1 MGIFDISQTLFGT
14 GGTKP
19 SVSTSTAYGTAVSD
33 SSDGTVN
40 VVMDGYS
47 ITQPSGVEETVEIL
61 ADEFIDGQAELP
73 HPAFAGTVS
82 VVGSDGVQLLD
93 DEFEVDG
100 NILTIDALQGSRP
113 VDVHYTASLE
123 LAYSSDDFESDS
135 AELQFAPTG
144 AITVTLDGVDVPCSY
159 SDGQLIIEGASIQ
172 RDAAFVVE
180 YDVPVSVTA
189 EFDDGTCIL
198 SDEPEAI
205 TLVGIDSQG
214 NETAIS
220 GYELDGAI
228 VTLTDQTEY
237 AQYVISYTLHVT
249 TEFNY
254 SDTLPEQEIPEA
266 TIEDGSEEEEQEEQ
280 GGIVQLDGQ
289 PDSVSVTMDGEPFAD
304 YTLGEGTLTLNWVP
318 EEPVTY
324 LVSYDAVI
332 ELELTTSDFS
342 NGAYQLTAVPSGSVS
357 TTVDDVQVA
366 NTVDGY
372 MLSIPSLVSDVASYT
387 VTYQAQISDGVVEL
401 PTSPSV
407 RNGEAVQVSIVSGTP
422 VVTAVVG
429 EGDRQD
435 FNIDVA
441 YTTAASAEELAEEA
455 KAVAEATGQHFWHRS
470 DDPDGDGAG
479 TGAFVTD
486 VEQEDFLEH
495 INDPTETR
503 PLHNLLMNAEGI
515 LLRAAKRIRAAFTP
529 SGVAFYD
536 GAGNEASNIVASFG
550 TNGAQVGKDG
560 AAHIVMN
567 SSGIGFADAFGAD
580 AGEIASGELG
590 ELSEVTV
597 LNGAT
602 SFSVVHG
609 VDFTAGAPVLS
620 YSYKVNGILHGD
632 SVEFTALNTEVVDS
646 TEYFAFR
653 VNRVGAV
660 NNYVLSVRK
669 IASSPTDFKTDRFT
683 HYYWWAYPH
692 YSFGTTSGNN
702 GDYAFSHGTSVLA
715 SGTSAYAGGQSCTAA
730 GDESH
735 AEGKNSSV
743 WANATAAHAEGF
755 GTTAKGSYSH
765 AEGSGTVA
773 GQQCAH
779 AEGHSS
785 AANGEDSHAQNT
797 GTIANAASQTALGK
811 YNATDA
817 TKAVIVGN
825 GSDDSNRSNAYTLDW
840 DGNEVLAG
848 GLTLGTPLTIAN
860 GGTGATTAA
869 DAWDALGGGSIGK
882 KDSLAASDIPNLA
895 ASKIT
900 SGTLGVARGGTGK
913 ASHTVNSILTG
924 GTTTTGAL
932 QDVATASGALYATSA
947 NGAASF
953 GTLPIAQGGTGK
965 TTAADAWD
973 ALGGGSIGKKD
984 SLAASD
990 IPNHSTSKL
999 TAGTLGIARGGT
1011 GMNATKSVLN
1021 NSTRTVFVWGKVVMV
1036 QLHGASGTP
1045 SASTILNSG
1054 TLASYKPAYNVSA
1067 IVADTSGH
1075 LARLWVN
1082 AESGDIGLT
1091 TVNYTSSST
1100 WYGTLVYILA

>member
-1 MGIFDISQTLFGT
+1 MGVFDISQTLFGT

-19 SVSTSTAYGTAVSD
+19 PVSTSTTYGTAVSD

-47 ITQPSGVEETVEIL
+47 VTQPSGIEETVEIL

-82 VVGSDGVQLLD
+82 IVGSDGVQLLE

-144 AITVTLDGVDVPCSY
+144 SITVTLDGVDVPCSY

-189 EFDDGTCIL
+189 EFDDGTCVL

-214 NETAIS
+214 NETEIS

-304 YTLGEGTLTLNWVP
+304 YTLDEGTLTLNWVP

-332 ELELTTSDFS
+332 EFELTTSDFS
-342 NGAYQLTAVPSGSVS
+342 NGAYQLTAVPNGSVS

-407 RNGEAVQVSIVSGTP
+407 RSGETVQVSIVSGTP

-441 YTTAASAEELAEEA
+441 YTTAASAEGLAEEA
-455 KAVAEATGQHFWHRS
+455 KAVAEAVGQHFWHRS

-515 LLRAAKRIRAAFTP
+515 LLRAAKKIRAAFTP

-536 GAGNEASNIVASFG
+536 GAGNDSSNIVSSF
-550 TNGAQVGKDG
+550 T
-560 AAHIVMN
+560 
-567 SSGIGFADAFGAD
+567 
-580 AGEIASGELG
+580 
-590 ELSEVTV
+590 
-597 LNGAT
+597 
-602 SFSVVHG
+602 
-609 VDFTAGAPVLS
+609 
-620 YSYKVNGILHGD
+620 
-632 SVEFTALNTEVVDS
+632 
-646 TEYFAFR
+646 
-653 VNRVGAV
+653 
-660 NNYVLSVRK
+660 
-669 IASSPTDFKTDRFT
+669 
-683 HYYWWAYPH
+683 
-692 YSFGTTSGNN
+692 
-702 GDYAFSHGTSVLA
+702 
-715 SGTSAYAGGQSCTAA
+715 
-730 GDESH
+730 
-735 AEGKNSSV
+735 NSSV
-743 WANATAAHAEGF
+743 NLGRSNEKHLSITPSAIYMYDAD
-755 GTTAKGSYSH
+755 
-765 AEGSGTVA
+765 GTV
-773 GQQCAH
+773 
-779 AEGHSS
+779 HSS
-785 AANGEDSHAQNT
+785 IGTNFTIGRTSSYNT
-797 GTIANAASQTALGK
+797 LLTSSAVYIRNAAKYLLRAAGSTVYFYDGSNNNTANIAAQIGSAGATIGK
-811 YNATDA
+811 TASAHVDIDSDSIDFYDGAQGILSMVNDA
-817 TKAVIVGN
+817 NYSGFTW
-825 GSDDSNRSNAYTLDW
+825 TPTT
-840 DGNEVLAG
+840 LAG
-848 GLTLGTPLTIAN
+848 GDSGGRILSAKNEPYMWIQPYTGLSIGGTQPSRGAVRISDNGVTIVPSLTLNNALAIAN
-860 GGTGATTAA
+860 GGTGATTA
-869 DAWDALGGGSIGK
+869 DAAWTALGGGAIGK
-882 KDSLAASDIPNLA
+882 KA
-895 ASKIT
+895 
-900 SGTLGVARGGTGK
+900 
-913 ASHTVNSILTG
+913 
-924 GTTTTGAL
+924 
-932 QDVATASGALYATSA
+932 
-947 NGAASF
+947 
-953 GTLPIAQGGTGK
+953 
-965 TTAADAWD
+965 
-973 ALGGGSIGKKD
+973 

-999 TAGTLGIARGGT
+999 TSGTLGIARGGT
-1011 GMNATKSVLN
+1011 GSSAVTSKLN
-1021 NSTRTVFVWGKVVMV
+1021 NSNATIFIWGKLVMV
-1036 QLHGASGTP
+1036 QLHGQAKAPDGT
-1045 SASTILNSG
+1045 AIWSTAY
-1054 TLASYKPAYNVSA
+1054 LADYKPEYNISA
-1067 IVADTSGH
+1067 IVAATTGE
-1075 LARLWVN
+1075 LARVWVS
-1082 AESGDIGLT
+1082 ASDGKVYLSA
-1091 TVNYTSSST
+1091 VNTSTSKA
-1100 WYGTLVYILA
+1100 WYGTLVYMLA

>member
-1 MGIFDISQTLFGT
+1 MGVFDISQTLFGT

-19 SVSTSTAYGTAVSD
+19 PVSTSTTYGTAVSD

-47 ITQPSGVEETVEIL
+47 VTQPSGIEETVEIL
-61 ADEFIDGQAELP
+61 ADEFIDGRAELP

-82 VVGSDGVQLLD
+82 IVGSDGVQLLE

-144 AITVTLDGVDVPCSY
+144 SITVTLDGVDVPCSY

-189 EFDDGTCIL
+189 EFDDGTCVL

-214 NETAIS
+214 NETEIS

-304 YTLGEGTLTLNWVP
+304 YTLDEGTLTLNWVP

-332 ELELTTSDFS
+332 ELELATSDFS
-342 NGAYQLTAVPSGSVS
+342 NGAYQLTAVPNGSVS

-407 RNGEAVQVSIVSGTP
+407 RNGETVQVSIVSGTP

-455 KAVAEATGQHFWHRS
+455 KAVAEATGQHFWE
-470 DDPDGDGAG
+470 DDGGAHV
-479 TGAFVTD
+479 TEVTQEEWNTSHSGANSLWNSLGMLFRNGLT
-486 VEQEDFLEH
+486 
-495 INDPTETR
+495 
-503 PLHNLLMNAEGI
+503 NLLAIITSNTGGSATGI
-515 LLRAAKRIRAAFTP
+515 SI
-529 SGVAFYD
+529 YD
-536 GAGNEASNIVASFG
+536 GQGNDAENIVASF
-550 TNGAQVGKDG
+550 TNDG
-560 AAHIVMN
+560 
-567 SSGIGFADAFGAD
+567 
-580 AGEIASGELG
+580 
-590 ELSEVTV
+590 VTV
-597 LNGAT
+597 GSSNKNSMSLGAT
-602 SFSVVHG
+602 SMTMLDG
-609 VDFTAGAPVLS
+609 EGGTMLEIAPS
-620 YSYKVNGILHGD
+620 S
-632 SVEFTALNTEVVDS
+632 
-646 TEYFAFR
+646 
-653 VNRVGAV
+653 
-660 NNYVLSVRK
+660 
-669 IASSPTDFKTDRFT
+669 ASSRKNLSNSFDGVMPTQGNSVTLHLATVPDLSIRSISCRWDVKVGGGSAHTLSANFT
-683 HYYWWAYPH
+683 
-692 YSFGTTSGNN
+692 SFGTTIPFNENRYVLNVTPNSDGTVTIENISSTAVMPELSKFTFVYSGNGVAPYYRFGN
-702 GDYAFSHGTSVLA
+702 GTSAITGAYGFSHGSDCYPQADNSMA
-715 SGTSAYAGGQSCTAA
+715 SGEWCVAQAPEQHVFGRCNAIDNTSALIIGNGTGS
-730 GDESH
+730 
-735 AEGKNSSV
+735 
-743 WANATAAHAEGF
+743 
-755 GTTAKGSYSH
+755 TTA
-765 AEGSGTVA
+765 E
-773 GQQCAH
+773 
-779 AEGHSS
+779 
-785 AANGEDSHAQNT
+785 
-797 GTIANAASQTALGK
+797 
-811 YNATDA
+811 
-817 TKAVIVGN
+817 
-825 GSDDSNRSNAYTLDW
+825 RSNAMTVDW
-840 DGNEVLAG
+840 DGNAWFAGDVTDGSGNVLSG
-848 GLTLGTPLTIAN
+848 KAN
-860 GGTGATTAA
+860 T
-869 DAWDALGGGSIGK
+869 SHNH
-882 KDSLAASDIPNLA
+882 AASN
-895 ASKIT
+895 IT

-913 ASHTVNSILTG
+913 SSHTVNSIITG

-932 QDVATASGALYATSA
+932 QDVATASGAFYATSA

-965 TTAADAWD
+965 TSAADAWD

-984 SLAASD
+984 SLVASD
-990 IPNHSTSKL
+990 IPNLAASKITSGTIALARGGTATDNTARAINTVFAAPSSGSAGNASWRKLVAADIPSLNTSKL

-1011 GMNATKSVLN
+1011 GSSQVVSILANT
-1021 NSTRTVFVWGKVVMV
+1021 TITVYAWGPLVMV
-1036 QLHGASGTP
+1036 QLHGQTGAP
-1045 SASTILNSG
+1045 SANTVLHSK
-1054 TLASYKPAYNVSA
+1054 TLASYKPAYNASA
-1067 IVADTSGH
+1067 VVGDVNGH
-1075 LARLWVN
+1075 VARLWVN
-1082 AESGDIGLT
+1082 ASAGDICLASLGYT
-1091 TVNYTSSST
+1091 TSAA
-1100 WYGTLVYILA
+1100 WYGTLVYMRVPT

>member
-1 MGIFDISQTLFGT
+1 MGIFDISQNLFGT
-14 GGTKP
+14 GGVKP
-19 SVSTSTAYGTAVSD
+19 PVSTSTAYGTAVSD

-144 AITVTLDGVDVPCSY
+144 SITVTLDGVDVPCSY

-220 GYELDGAI
+220 GFELDGAI

-304 YTLGEGTLTLNWVP
+304 YTLDEGTLTLNWVP

-342 NGAYQLTAVPSGSVS
+342 NGAYQLTAVPNGSVS

-407 RNGEAVQVSIVSGTP
+407 RNGETVQVSIVSGTP

-441 YTTAASAEELAEEA
+441 YTTAASAEGLAEEA
-455 KAVAEATGQHFWHRS
+455 KAVADAVGQHFWHRS

-495 INDPTETR
+495 INDSTETR

-515 LLRAAKRIRAAFTP
+515 LLRAAKKIRAAVTP

-536 GAGNEASNIVASFG
+536 GQGNAGSNIVASFG
-550 TNGAQVGKDG
+550 
-560 AAHIVMN
+560 
-567 SSGIGFADAFGAD
+567 SSGFQAGQGSESRLIGDYHSLQLLDKEGDAYFYVSDLRDSGGTASVEDSFIGNGSTTSFVLSNTASDTSYTVKLDGSVVTSGITKTTTKVTFSTPPSSGHDVLVSYTTTSQSAKAYTFGVRGSGNVGAMSV
-580 AGEIASGELG
+580 ASG
-590 ELSEVTV
+590 
-597 LNGAT
+597 
-602 SFSVVHG
+602 
-609 VDFTAGAPVLS
+609 
-620 YSYKVNGILHGD
+620 
-632 SVEFTALNTEVVDS
+632 
-646 TEYFAFR
+646 
-653 VNRVGAV
+653 
-660 NNYVLSVRK
+660 
-669 IASSPTDFKTDRFT
+669 ASC
-683 HYYWWAYPH
+683 
-692 YSFGTTSGNN
+692 N
-702 GDYAFSHGTSVLA
+702 A
-715 SGTSAYAGGQSCTAA
+715 SGYSSTAEGGQTAA
-730 GDESH
+730 SGKYSH
-735 AEGKNSSV
+735 AENEKT
-743 WANATAAHAEGF
+743 TASGRSAHAEGYNS
-755 GTTAKGSYSH
+755 TASGSYSH
-765 AEGSGTVA
+765 AENDSTASGLYAHSEGYATTA
-773 GQQCAH
+773 SGRYSHSEGIDAIASGESSH
-779 AEGHSS
+779 AEG
-785 AANGEDSHAQNT
+785 AATTASGIHSHAHGF
-797 GTIANAASQTALGK
+797 GTIAAAQNQTAIGK
-811 YNATDA
+811 FNIRDYLQEFAE
-817 TKAVIVGN
+817 IVGN
-825 GSDDSNRSNAYTLDW
+825 GTDANNRSNARTLDW
-840 DGNEVLAG
+840 NGNETLAG
-848 GLTLGTPLTIAN
+848 GLTLGSPLTIAN

-869 DAWDALGGGSIGK
+869 AAWTALGGGAIGK
-882 KDSLAASDIPNLA
+882 KASLAASDIPSLA

-900 SGTLGVARGGTGK
+900 SGTLALARGGTATDNTARAINTVFAAPSSGNAGN
-913 ASHTVNSILTG
+913 ASWRKL
-924 GTTTTGAL
+924 
-932 QDVATASGALYATSA
+932 VAA
-947 NGAASF
+947 
-953 GTLPIAQGGTGK
+953 
-965 TTAADAWD
+965 
-973 ALGGGSIGKKD
+973 
-984 SLAASD
+984 D
-990 IPNHSTSKL
+990 IPNLNTSKL
-999 TAGTLGIARGGT
+999 TAGTLGISRGGT
-1011 GMNATKSVLN
+1011 GSSTVISVLAN
-1021 NSTRTVFVWGKVVMV
+1021 TTMTVLAWGTLVMV
-1036 QLHGASGTP
+1036 QLHGQTGTP
-1045 SASTILNSG
+1045 SASTVLKTS
-1054 TLASYKPAYNVSA
+1054 TLASYKPAYNASA

-1082 AESGDIGLT
+1082 AENGNIGLAA
-1091 TVNYTSSST
+1091 VNYTSSSA
-1100 WYGTLVYILA
+1100 WYGTLVYMRVPT

>member
-1 MGIFDISQTLFGT
+1 MGIFDISQSLFGT
-14 GGTKP
+14 GGVKP
-19 SVSTSTAYGTAVSD
+19 PVSTSTAYGTAVSD

-47 ITQPSGVEETVEIL
+47 VTQPSGIEETVEIL

-82 VVGSDGVQLLD
+82 IVGSDGVQLLE

-144 AITVTLDGVDVPCSY
+144 SITVTLDGVDVPCSY

-214 NETAIS
+214 NETEIS

-304 YTLGEGTLTLNWVP
+304 YTLDEGTLTLNWVP

-324 LVSYDAVI
+324 IVSYDAVI

-342 NGAYQLTAVPSGSVS
+342 NGAYQLTAVPNGSVS

-372 MLSIPSLVSDVASYT
+372 MLSVPSLVSDVASYT

-407 RNGEAVQVSIVSGTP
+407 RNGETVQVSIVSGTP

-441 YTTAASAEELAEEA
+441 YTTAASAEGLAEEA
-455 KAVAEATGQHFWHRS
+455 KAVAEAVGQHFWHRS

-495 INDPTETR
+495 INDQTETR

-515 LLRAAKRIRAAFTP
+515 LLRAAKKIRAAFTP

-536 GAGNEASNIVASFG
+536 GAGNDSSNIVSSFTNSSVNLGRSNEKHLSITPSAIYMYDADGTVHSSIG
-550 TNGAQVGKDG
+550 TNFTIGRTSSYNTLLTSSAVYIRNAAKYLLRAAGSSVYFYDG
-560 AAHIVMN
+560 
-567 SSGIGFADAFGAD
+567 
-580 AGEIASGELG
+580 
-590 ELSEVTV
+590 
-597 LNGAT
+597 
-602 SFSVVHG
+602 
-609 VDFTAGAPVLS
+609 
-620 YSYKVNGILHGD
+620 
-632 SVEFTALNTEVVDS
+632 
-646 TEYFAFR
+646 
-653 VNRVGAV
+653 
-660 NNYVLSVRK
+660 
-669 IASSPTDFKTDRFT
+669 
-683 HYYWWAYPH
+683 
-692 YSFGTTSGNN
+692 SGNN
-702 GDYAFSHGTSVLA
+702 TANIAAQIGSAGATIGKTASAHVDIDSDSIDFYDGTQGILSMVNDA
-715 SGTSAYAGGQSCTAA
+715 NYSGFTWTP
-730 GDESH
+730 
-735 AEGKNSSV
+735 
-743 WANATAAHAEGF
+743 
-755 GTTAKGSYSH
+755 TT
-765 AEGSGTVA
+765 
-773 GQQCAH
+773 
-779 AEGHSS
+779 
-785 AANGEDSHAQNT
+785 
-797 GTIANAASQTALGK
+797 
-811 YNATDA
+811 
-817 TKAVIVGN
+817 
-825 GSDDSNRSNAYTLDW
+825 
-840 DGNEVLAG
+840 LAG
-848 GLTLGTPLTIAN
+848 GDSGGRILSAKNEPYMWIQPYTGLSIGGTQPSRGDVRISGNGVTIVPSLTLNNALTIGN

-869 DAWDALGGGSIGK
+869 AAWTALGGGTIGK
-882 KDSLAASDIPNLA
+882 KN
-895 ASKIT
+895 
-900 SGTLGVARGGTGK
+900 
-913 ASHTVNSILTG
+913 
-924 GTTTTGAL
+924 
-932 QDVATASGALYATSA
+932 
-947 NGAASF
+947 
-953 GTLPIAQGGTGK
+953 
-965 TTAADAWD
+965 
-973 ALGGGSIGKKD
+973 

-999 TAGTLGIARGGT
+999 TSGTLGIARGGT
-1011 GMNATKSVLN
+1011 GSSAVTSKLN
-1021 NSTRTVFVWGKVVMV
+1021 NTSATIFIWGKLVMV
-1036 QLHGASGTP
+1036 QLHGQSKAPDGT
-1045 SASTILNSG
+1045 AIWSTAY
-1054 TLASYKPAYNVSA
+1054 LADYKPEYNVSA
-1067 IVADTSGH
+1067 IVAATTGE
-1075 LARLWVN
+1075 LARVWVG
-1082 AESGDIGLT
+1082 ASDGKVYLSA
-1091 TVNYTSSST
+1091 VNTSTSKA
-1100 WYGTLVYILA
+1100 WYGTLVYMLA

>member
-1 MGIFDISQTLFGT
+1 MGVFDISQTLFGT

-19 SVSTSTAYGTAVSD
+19 PVSTSTTYGTAVSD

-47 ITQPSGVEETVEIL
+47 VTQPSGIEETVEIL

-82 VVGSDGVQLLD
+82 IAGSDGVELLE

-144 AITVTLDGVDVPCSY
+144 SITVTLDGVDVPCSY

-214 NETAIS
+214 NETEIS

-289 PDSVSVTMDGEPFAD
+289 PDSVSVTMDGELFAD
-304 YTLGEGTLTLNWVP
+304 YTLDEGTLTLNWVP

-342 NGAYQLTAVPSGSVS
+342 NGAYQLTAVPNGSVS

-407 RNGEAVQVSIVSGTP
+407 KSGETVQVSIVSGTP

-441 YTTAASAEELAEEA
+441 YTTAASAEGLAEEA
-455 KAVAEATGQHFWHRS
+455 KAVAEAVGQHFWHRS

-495 INDPTETR
+495 INDTTETR

-515 LLRAAKRIRAAFTP
+515 LLRAAKKIRAAFTP

-536 GAGNEASNIVASFG
+536 GAGNDSSNIVSSFTNSSVNLGRSNEKHLSITPSAIYMYDADGTVHSSIG
-550 TNGAQVGKDG
+550 TNFTIGRTSSYNTLLTSSAVYIRNAAKYLLRAAGSSVYFYDG
-560 AAHIVMN
+560 
-567 SSGIGFADAFGAD
+567 
-580 AGEIASGELG
+580 
-590 ELSEVTV
+590 
-597 LNGAT
+597 
-602 SFSVVHG
+602 
-609 VDFTAGAPVLS
+609 
-620 YSYKVNGILHGD
+620 
-632 SVEFTALNTEVVDS
+632 
-646 TEYFAFR
+646 
-653 VNRVGAV
+653 
-660 NNYVLSVRK
+660 
-669 IASSPTDFKTDRFT
+669 
-683 HYYWWAYPH
+683 
-692 YSFGTTSGNN
+692 SGNN
-702 GDYAFSHGTSVLA
+702 
-715 SGTSAYAGGQSCTAA
+715 
-730 GDESH
+730 
-735 AEGKNSSV
+735 
-743 WANATAAHAEGF
+743 
-755 GTTAKGSYSH
+755 
-765 AEGSGTVA
+765 
-773 GQQCAH
+773 
-779 AEGHSS
+779 
-785 AANGEDSHAQNT
+785 AANIAAQIGSAGATIGKTASAHVDIDSDSIDFYD
-797 GTIANAASQTALGK
+797 GTQGILSMVNDANYSGFTW
-811 YNATDA
+811 TP
-817 TKAVIVGN
+817 T
-825 GSDDSNRSNAYTLDW
+825 T
-840 DGNEVLAG
+840 LAG
-848 GLTLGTPLTIAN
+848 GDSGGRILSAKNEPYMWIQPYTGLSIGGTQPSRGDVRISGNGVTIVPSLTLNNALTIGN

-869 DAWDALGGGSIGK
+869 AAWTALGGGTIGK
-882 KDSLAASDIPNLA
+882 KN
-895 ASKIT
+895 
-900 SGTLGVARGGTGK
+900 
-913 ASHTVNSILTG
+913 
-924 GTTTTGAL
+924 
-932 QDVATASGALYATSA
+932 
-947 NGAASF
+947 
-953 GTLPIAQGGTGK
+953 
-965 TTAADAWD
+965 
-973 ALGGGSIGKKD
+973 

-999 TAGTLGIARGGT
+999 TSGTLGIARGGT
-1011 GMNATKSVLN
+1011 GSSAVTSKLNSTNATI
-1021 NSTRTVFVWGKVVMV
+1021 FIWGKLVMV
-1036 QLHGASGTP
+1036 QLHGQSKAPDGT
-1045 SASTILNSG
+1045 AIWSTAY
-1054 TLASYKPAYNVSA
+1054 LADYKPEYNVSA
-1067 IVADTSGH
+1067 IVAATTGE
-1075 LARLWVN
+1075 LARVWVG
-1082 AESGDIGLT
+1082 ASDGKVYLSA
-1091 TVNYTSSST
+1091 VNTSTSKA
-1100 WYGTLVYILA
+1100 WYGTLVYMLA

>member
-1 MGIFDISQTLFGT
+1 MGVFDISQTLFGT

-19 SVSTSTAYGTAVSD
+19 PVSTSTTYGTAVSD

-47 ITQPSGVEETVEIL
+47 VTQPSGIEETVEIL

-82 VVGSDGVQLLD
+82 IVGSDGVELLE

-144 AITVTLDGVDVPCSY
+144 SITVTLDGVDVPCSY

-214 NETAIS
+214 NETEIS

-304 YTLGEGTLTLNWVP
+304 YTLDEGTLTLNWVP

-342 NGAYQLTAVPSGSVS
+342 NGAYQLTAVPNGSVS

-407 RNGEAVQVSIVSGTP
+407 RSGETVQVSIVSGTP

-441 YTTAASAEELAEEA
+441 YTTAASAEGLAEEA
-455 KAVAEATGQHFWHRS
+455 KAVAEAVGQHFWHRS

-495 INDPTETR
+495 INDTTETR

-515 LLRAAKRIRAAFTP
+515 LLRAAKKIRAAFTP

-536 GAGNEASNIVASFG
+536 GAGNDSSNIVSSFTNSSVNLGRSNEKHLSITPSTIYMYDADGTVHSSIG
-550 TNGAQVGKDG
+550 TNFTIGRTSSYNTLLTSSAVYIRNAAKYLLRAAGSTVYFYDG
-560 AAHIVMN
+560 
-567 SSGIGFADAFGAD
+567 
-580 AGEIASGELG
+580 
-590 ELSEVTV
+590 
-597 LNGAT
+597 
-602 SFSVVHG
+602 
-609 VDFTAGAPVLS
+609 
-620 YSYKVNGILHGD
+620 
-632 SVEFTALNTEVVDS
+632 
-646 TEYFAFR
+646 
-653 VNRVGAV
+653 
-660 NNYVLSVRK
+660 
-669 IASSPTDFKTDRFT
+669 
-683 HYYWWAYPH
+683 
-692 YSFGTTSGNN
+692 SGNN
-702 GDYAFSHGTSVLA
+702 TANIAAQIGSAGATIGKTASAHVDIDSDSIDFYDGTHGILSMVNDA
-715 SGTSAYAGGQSCTAA
+715 NYSGFTWTP
-730 GDESH
+730 
-735 AEGKNSSV
+735 
-743 WANATAAHAEGF
+743 
-755 GTTAKGSYSH
+755 TT
-765 AEGSGTVA
+765 
-773 GQQCAH
+773 
-779 AEGHSS
+779 
-785 AANGEDSHAQNT
+785 
-797 GTIANAASQTALGK
+797 
-811 YNATDA
+811 
-817 TKAVIVGN
+817 
-825 GSDDSNRSNAYTLDW
+825 
-840 DGNEVLAG
+840 LAG
-848 GLTLGTPLTIAN
+848 GDSGGRILSAKNEPYMWIQPYTGLSIGGTQPSRGAVRISDNGVTIVPSLTLNNALAIAN
-860 GGTGATTAA
+860 GGTGATTASGA
-869 DAWDALGGGSIGK
+869 RSNLNVVGASDQSKQNARFITLTGATQVYGLWATCINANNTSYNGKEVGVVFGNNSIGLWNSTANSTIWVLSGLSGDVNLGVTTPTFTANTTNWTASETYVK
-882 KDSLAASDIPNLA
+882 RSGRVVSVSLAGQAKAGVGTWQTNTYHI
-895 ASKIT
+895 
-900 SGTLGVARGGTGK
+900 GTLSAHPSATKLFTAVAQLSS
-913 ASHTVNSILTG
+913 AF
-924 GTTTTGAL
+924 
-932 QDVATASGALYATSA
+932 TA
-947 NGAASF
+947 F
-953 GTLPIAQGGTGK
+953 
-965 TTAADAWD
+965 
-973 ALGGGSIGKKD
+973 IGKIDTNGKIY
-984 SLAASD
+984 LR
-990 IPNHSTSKL
+990 
-999 TAGTLGIARGGT
+999 TAGTAIPA
-1011 GMNATKSVLN
+1011 
-1021 NSTRTVFVWGKVVMV
+1021 NSYVW
-1036 QLHGASGTP
+1036 LDCTFICS
-1045 SASTILNSG
+1045 
-1054 TLASYKPAYNVSA
+1054 
-1067 IVADTSGH
+1067 
-1075 LARLWVN
+1075 
-1082 AESGDIGLT
+1082 
-1091 TVNYTSSST
+1091 
-1100 WYGTLVYILA
+1100 

>member
-1 MGIFDISQTLFGT
+1 MGVFDISQTLFGT

-19 SVSTSTAYGTAVSD
+19 PVSTSTTYGTAVSD

-47 ITQPSGVEETVEIL
+47 VTQPSGIEETVEIL

-82 VVGSDGVQLLD
+82 IVGSDGVELLE

-144 AITVTLDGVDVPCSY
+144 SITVTLDGVDVPCSY

-189 EFDDGTCIL
+189 EFDDGTCVL

-214 NETAIS
+214 TETEIS

-304 YTLGEGTLTLNWVP
+304 YTLDEGTLTLNWVP

-342 NGAYQLTAVPSGSVS
+342 NGAYQLTAVPNGSVS

-407 RNGEAVQVSIVSGTP
+407 RSGETVQVSIVSGTP

-441 YTTAASAEELAEEA
+441 YTTAASAEGLAEEA
-455 KAVAEATGQHFWHRS
+455 KAVAEAVGQHFWHRS

-495 INDPTETR
+495 INDTTETR

-515 LLRAAKRIRAAFTP
+515 LLRAAKKIRAAFTP

-536 GAGNEASNIVASFG
+536 GAGNDSSNIVSSF
-550 TNGAQVGKDG
+550 T
-560 AAHIVMN
+560 N
-567 SSGIGFADAFGAD
+567 SSVNLGRSNEKHLSITPSAIYMYDADGTVHSSIG
-580 AGEIASGELG
+580 
-590 ELSEVTV
+590 T
-597 LNGAT
+597 
-602 SFSVVHG
+602 
-609 VDFTAGAPVLS
+609 DFTIGRTSSYNTLLTSSAVYIRNAAKYLLRAAG
-620 YSYKVNGILHGD
+620 
-632 SVEFTALNTEVVDS
+632 S
-646 TEYFAFR
+646 TVYFYD
-653 VNRVGAV
+653 G
-660 NNYVLSVRK
+660 
-669 IASSPTDFKTDRFT
+669 
-683 HYYWWAYPH
+683 
-692 YSFGTTSGNN
+692 SGNN
-702 GDYAFSHGTSVLA
+702 TANIAAQIGSAGATIGKTASAHVDIDSDSIDFYDGTQGILSMVNDA
-715 SGTSAYAGGQSCTAA
+715 NYSGFTWTP
-730 GDESH
+730 
-735 AEGKNSSV
+735 
-743 WANATAAHAEGF
+743 
-755 GTTAKGSYSH
+755 TT
-765 AEGSGTVA
+765 
-773 GQQCAH
+773 
-779 AEGHSS
+779 
-785 AANGEDSHAQNT
+785 
-797 GTIANAASQTALGK
+797 
-811 YNATDA
+811 
-817 TKAVIVGN
+817 
-825 GSDDSNRSNAYTLDW
+825 
-840 DGNEVLAG
+840 LAG
-848 GLTLGTPLTIAN
+848 GDSGGRILSAKTEPYMWIQPYTSLSIGGTQPSRGAVRISDNGVTIVPSLTLNNALAIDN

-869 DAWDALGGGSIGK
+869 AAWTALGGGTIGK
-882 KDSLAASDIPNLA
+882 KN
-895 ASKIT
+895 
-900 SGTLGVARGGTGK
+900 
-913 ASHTVNSILTG
+913 
-924 GTTTTGAL
+924 
-932 QDVATASGALYATSA
+932 
-947 NGAASF
+947 
-953 GTLPIAQGGTGK
+953 
-965 TTAADAWD
+965 
-973 ALGGGSIGKKD
+973 

-999 TAGTLGIARGGT
+999 TSGTLGIARGGT
-1011 GMNATKSVLN
+1011 GSSAVTSKLN
-1021 NSTRTVFVWGKVVMV
+1021 NSNATIFIWGKLVMV
-1036 QLHGASGTP
+1036 QLHGQEKAPDGT
-1045 SASTILNSG
+1045 AIWSTAY
-1054 TLASYKPAYNVSA
+1054 LADYKPEYNISA
-1067 IVADTSGH
+1067 IVAATTGE
-1075 LARLWVN
+1075 LARVWVS
-1082 AESGDIGLT
+1082 ASDGKVYLSA
-1091 TVNYTSSST
+1091 VNTSTSKA
-1100 WYGTLVYILA
+1100 WYGTLVYMLA